1 MDLTFEQGDSQR
13 PRGHALL
20 YFADSST
27 PGSLLT
33 TYLIVL
39 PVAVDLS
46 RYLPPVF
53 LSQVQSNDV
62 DVSEIS
68 TFAFPP
74 VPECVG
80 SHDLLNDLA
89 GQRQD
94 DLIYGGTLA
103 GNDPQRSMSAVNE
116 AVQQYAQLCRN
127 CWDILR
133 KDDPISTEELAVSD
147 VLYELMSPRTRL
159 EELAKLLGQ
168 LRFAQEGPDP
178 GQSDEVATEILNLAR
193 HFPEH
198 YRIQRLATVA
208 CQPGTRNQRL
218 AELYLDRC
226 YRLLEEEYL
235 KAQDL
240 EQQIAHLES
249 AE

>member
-27 PGSLLT
+27 SGSLLT

-94 DLIYGGTLA
+94 DLIYGGTLP
-103 GNDPQRSMSAVNE
+103 GNDPRHSMSAVNE

-127 CWDILR
+127 CWDTLR
-133 KDDPISTEELAVSD
+133 KDDPVSTKELAVSD

-159 EELAKLLGQ
+159 EELAKLLGR

-178 GQSDEVATEILNLAR
+178 GQSDEVEAEILNLAR
-193 HFPEH
+193 YFPEH

-208 CQPGTRNQRL
+208 RQPGMHNQRL

-249 AE
+249 TE